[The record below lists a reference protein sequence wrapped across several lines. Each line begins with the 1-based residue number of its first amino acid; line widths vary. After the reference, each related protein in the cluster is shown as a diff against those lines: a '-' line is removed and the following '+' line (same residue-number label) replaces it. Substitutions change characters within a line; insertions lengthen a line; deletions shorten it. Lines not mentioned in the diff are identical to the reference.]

1 MKISQKF
8 TLRYA
13 RARIN
18 ILSLSSTRK
27 AAIMAFRLFCT
38 PQQRVK
44 GKGSSLFARG
54 EPLNFRFEGHT
65 VRGRC
70 WLPMEPPTKKVLI
83 AHGFE
88 SSSQIFEDYISRL
101 LDIGFEV
108 VAFDAP
114 AHGRSGGKRVTLPK
128 YVGMLRVIEQN
139 YGPFDSYIGHSL
151 GGLALALFL
160 ETSPHNEN
168 TRLVLIAPAVETA
181 SALQTFA
188 RVLHLQP
195 EIVREIDDY
204 IQETSGQH
212 VAWYSLRRAV
222 HNIHAG
228 ILYLQDQDDK
238 ITPLAGA
245 KTIQQ
250 DGHPNI
256 RFIITKGLGHR
267 RICEDTESMARIIA
281 FLQP

>member
-1 MKISQKF
+1 MKISQKLA
-8 TLRYA
+8 LRYA

-18 ILSLSSTRK
+18 ILSLTSTRK
-27 AAIMAFRLFCT
+27 AAIEAFRLFCT
-38 PQQRVK
+38 PQVRST
-44 GKGSSLFARG
+44 GKGSPLFARG
-54 EPLNFRFEGHT
+54 KRLSFRHQGHT

-70 WLPMEPPTKKVLI
+70 WLPPEPPTKKVLI

-88 SSSQIFEDYISRL
+88 SSSLIFDDYIAAL
-101 LDIGFEV
+101 LHKGYEV

-128 YVGMLRVIEQN
+128 YVGMLRTIEQEF
-139 YGPFDSYIGHSL
+139 GPFDAYIGHSL

-181 SALQTFA
+181 TALQTFA

-195 EIVREIDDY
+195 GVVREIDDY

-212 VAWYSLRRAV
+212 VAWYSLRRAL
-222 HNIHAG
+222 HNIHAA

-245 KTIQQ
+245 RTIQK

-256 RFIITKGLGHR
+256 RFIITRGLGHR
-267 RICEDTESMARIIA
+267 RICEDTESMTRIIG
-281 FLQP
+281 FL

>member
-1 MKISQKF
+1 MKISQKLA
-8 TLRYA
+8 LRYA

-18 ILSLSSTRK
+18 ILSLTSTRK
-27 AAIMAFRLFCT
+27 AAVRAFRLFCT
-38 PQQRVK
+38 PQLHLT
-44 GKGSSLFARG
+44 GEGSPLFAQGRS
-54 EPLNFRFEGHT
+54 LSFRFQGHT

-70 WLPMEPPTKKVLI
+70 WLPTEPPTKKVLV

-88 SSSQIFEDYISRL
+88 SSSLIFEAYIAAL
-101 LDIGFEV
+101 LQKGFEV

-114 AHGRSGGKRVTLPK
+114 AHGRSGGKRLTLPK
-128 YVGMLRVIEQN
+128 YVGMLRIIEQEF
-139 YGPFDSYIGHSL
+139 GPFDAYIGHSL

-160 ETSPHNEN
+160 ETSPHNES

-181 SALQTFA
+181 TALQTFA

-195 EIVREIDDY
+195 GVVREIDDY

-212 VAWYSLRRAV
+212 VAWYSLRRAL

-228 ILYLQDQDDK
+228 ILYLQDKDDK
-238 ITPLAGA
+238 ITPIASA
-245 KTIQQ
+245 QTIRQ

-256 RFIITKGLGHR
+256 RFVFTSGLGHR
-267 RICEDTESMARIIA
+267 RICADTESMTHIIG
-281 FLQP
+281 FL

>member
-1 MKISQKF
+1 MKISQKLA
-8 TLRYA
+8 LRYA

-18 ILSLSSTRK
+18 ILSLTSTRK
-27 AAIMAFRLFCT
+27 AAVRAFRLFCT
-38 PQQRVK
+38 PQLHLA
-44 GKGSSLFARG
+44 GEGSPLFAKGRS
-54 EPLNFRFEGHT
+54 LSFRFQGHT

-70 WLPMEPPTKKVLI
+70 WLPTEPPTKKVLV

-88 SSSQIFEDYISRL
+88 SSSLIFEAYIAAL
-101 LDIGFEV
+101 LQKGFEV

-128 YVGMLRVIEQN
+128 YVGMLRIIEQEF
-139 YGPFDSYIGHSL
+139 GPFDAYIGHSL

-160 ETSPHNEN
+160 ETSPHNES

-181 SALQTFA
+181 TALQTFA

-195 EIVREIDDY
+195 GVVREIDDY

-212 VAWYSLRRAV
+212 VAWYSLRRAL

-228 ILYLQDQDDK
+228 ILYLQDKDDK
-238 ITPLAGA
+238 ITPIAGA
-245 KTIQQ
+245 QTIRQ

-256 RFIITKGLGHR
+256 RFVFTSGLGHR
-267 RICEDTESMARIIA
+267 RICADTESMTQIIG
-281 FLQP
+281 FL